1 MNIAVG
7 RCWSWGVVAVCAA
20 LLVSLAPSLRAQ
32 PAEGAGS
39 APAAGGELKN
49 VAVIGVAK
57 YEKLISDI
65 GFLGTIAGKPESG
78 QMLEGAFSFFTQGKG
93 PNAID
98 KTKPWG
104 VIVQTDG
111 SQFLPVGCLPVL
123 KPNDLFEVAKGFGAQ
138 VKEGE
143 NGVTEV
149 VMPNKK
155 SIYVKQDGGMAFISV
170 APGSLAKL
178 PPSPQ
183 EILSK
188 LVGEYVVAGHI
199 AVKNVPE
206 MYRQFALQAMQAG
219 AQQGMKQNPGES
231 DEAYAVR
238 QKMTEAQM
246 KQMSQM
252 LNEVDSI
259 KFGWAVDSQQQKTFA
274 DFSYTALPGTKLA
287 KQSAYGDPKT
297 NFAGF
302 YQPDAA
308 ATMTVA
314 AQTDPKN
321 MTEEDLAQF
330 DTALKQMTDQI
341 NAKLDEKV
349 DDVEARDAIK
359 AAFADWT
366 AAAVET
372 IKTGQV
378 DGGGAVMLSADSL
391 TAIVGVHL
399 KDPAKVESGFKKLEA
414 AAKKQPDFPGV
425 KWNAAEHAGVKFH
438 TMTIPV
444 PASEEKPRQLL
455 GEEVNVAIGIGPSA
469 AYFAIGKDNLEAV
482 NKAIDASAKEK
493 GKSVPPFELAIS
505 LGSIMEVAA
514 AQANE
519 GPQKE
524 ITQKVADF
532 LKSEAQGRDHIR
544 AVGQIIPNGLKY
556 HFEAEEGV
564 LKAIGTAAAATQEM
578 KMRQQQQ

>member
-1 MNIAVG
+1 MNFLVKHRWQVG
-7 RCWSWGVVAVCAA
+7 IVAACAA
-20 LLVSLAPSLRAQ
+20 LVASLAPSLRAQ
-32 PAEGAGS
+32 SSEA
-39 APAAGGELKN
+39 GELKN
-49 VAVIGVAK
+49 VAVVGVAK
-57 YEKLISDI
+57 YEKLIGDI

-111 SQFLPVGCLPVL
+111 AQFLPVGCLPVL
-123 KPNDLFEVAKGFGAQ
+123 KPNDLLEVSKAFGAE
-138 VKEGE
+138 VKPEAD
-143 NGVTEV
+143 GVTEI

-178 PPSPQ
+178 PTNPQ

-188 LVGEYVVAGHI
+188 LVGDYVVAGHI

-231 DEAYAVR
+231 DEAYAAR

-252 LNEVDSI
+252 LNEIDSI
-259 KFGWAVDSQQQKTFA
+259 KFGWAVDAEQQKTYA

-308 ATMTVA
+308 ATITLA

-321 MTEEDLAQF
+321 MTEDDLAQF
-330 DTALKQMTDQI
+330 DTALKQMTDQV
-341 NAKLDEKV
+341 NAELDKKV
-349 DDVEARDAIK
+349 DDAETRDAIK
-359 AAFADWT
+359 AAFADWI

-378 DGGGAVMLSADSL
+378 DGGGALMLSADSL
-391 TAIVGVHL
+391 TAIAGIHL
-399 KDPAKVESGFKKLEA
+399 KDPAKVTSGFKKLEA

-425 KWNAAEHAGVKFH
+425 KWDAAEHAGVKFH

-444 PASEEKPRQLL
+444 PATEEKPRKLL
-455 GEEVNVAIGIGPSA
+455 GDEVNVAIGIGKDA
-469 AYFAIGKDNLEAV
+469 AYFAVGKDNLETV
-482 NKAIDASAKEK
+482 NKAIDASAAEK

-505 LGSIMEVAA
+505 LGPIMEAA
-514 AQANE
+514 SAQADE

-524 ITQKVADF
+524 VTQRVADF

-564 LKAIGTAAAATQEM
+564 LKAIGKAAAITTEM
-578 KMRQQQQ
+578 RMRSPK